1 LSRPDAAEESGTNQ
15 PERHPH
21 VEATEHAESHRDRGF
36 SFAEMRHK
44 VVETSTN
51 GYEDPLI
58 DGFDHFDIR
67 SETERPHT
75 LDVRQWY

>member
-1 LSRPDAAEESGTNQ
+1 MLKLPSTPNRTGIE
-15 PERHPH
+15 
-21 VEATEHAESHRDRGF
+21 GF
-36 SFAEMRHK
+36 PFAEMRHK